1 MLVRRGEVRRHHILA
16 YKQQSNSRGGEDGRE
31 KENEKKRKKK
41 GLAKQQQYL
50 VPFLEG
56 ICRASHGG
64 ATKLCTHATATQM
77 QAILG

>member
-1 MLVRRGEVRRHHILA
+1 MME
-16 YKQQSNSRGGEDGRE
+16 E
-31 KENEKKRKKK
+31 KRKMKMKRKK
-41 GLAKQQQYL
+41 GLAKQQQHL